1 MEELQFLDIS
11 GQDKIQM
18 ICSLKKKEN
27 SSLVCK
33 KKQSQH
39 KFILLNSDEEKDEQM
54 NSVDAFI
61 GFIKMFCVI

>member
-1 MEELQFLDIS
+1 MFIE
-11 GQDKIQM
+11 
-18 ICSLKKKEN
+18 KKKEN

-33 KKQSQH
+33 KNQSQH